1 METTFFHKRIT
12 KAEERSF
19 LEYVDSKLK
28 GIEQL
33 LTKFSQDAAG
43 LKISIQKFDKHDAYE
58 VEFCLTLPTKS
69 LIATEASHHISKAV
83 DLSRDRLLNQI
94 KKHMATLRKDRAH
107 RSIRDHKVGL
117 TIGEL
122 EFEEAR

>member
-1 METTFFHKRIT
+1 METTFFHKRVT
-12 KAEERSF
+12 KAEERNF
-19 LEYVDSKLK
+19 LEYVNKKLP

-33 LTKFSQDAAG
+33 LTKFSQDAAV
-43 LKISIQKFDKHDAYE
+43 LKVCIQKFDKHDAYE

-69 LIATEASHHISKAV
+69 LIATEASHHVSKAV

-107 RSIRDHKVGL
+107 KSIRDHKVGL
-117 TIGEL
+117 VINEM
-122 EFEEAR
+122 EIEEAF